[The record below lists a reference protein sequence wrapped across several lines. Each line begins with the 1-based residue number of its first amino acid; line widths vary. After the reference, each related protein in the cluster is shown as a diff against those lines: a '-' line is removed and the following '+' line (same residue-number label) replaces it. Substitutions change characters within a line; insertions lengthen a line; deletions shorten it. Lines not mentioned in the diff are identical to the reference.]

1 MSSIFQ
7 KEKILPE
14 EHIKTF
20 GTDADG
26 AAVIFLGRPRNRSE
40 GKDVSFLEYE
50 IYNGMARKETDRI
63 ISEAKEKF
71 GITECAVIQR
81 YGRVEIGEV
90 SILIIVSSP
99 HRKDSYDASRFII
112 DTIKERV
119 PVWKK
124 EHYKDGSSWITHG
137 A

>member
-7 KEKILPE
+7 KDLILPE
-14 EHIKTF
+14 EYIKQF
-20 GTDADG
+20 GTDSDG
-26 AAVIFLGRPRNRSE
+26 SAVFFLGRPRNLSE
-40 GKDVSFLEYE
+40 GKTVSFLEYE
-50 IYNGMARKETDRI
+50 IYNGMAKKETDRI
-63 ISEAKEKF
+63 ILEAKKNF
-71 GITECAVIQR
+71 SITECIVIQR

-90 SILIIVSSP
+90 SILIAVSSP
-99 HRKDSYDASRFII
+99 HRKDSYEASRFII

-124 EHYKDGSSWITHG
+124 EHYTDGSSWITHG